1 MKCCKTDNKTVRKP
15 CTSFGDETAP
25 DVTTDHRLV
34 EKYAGWRMNVKLPCY
49 MLIKLKINNFIFSR
63 LN

>member
-25 DVTTDHRLV
+25 DVTTDHRDWQRNMQ
-34 EKYAGWRMNVKLPCY
+34 AGE
-49 MLIKLKINNFIFSR
+49 
-63 LN
+63 